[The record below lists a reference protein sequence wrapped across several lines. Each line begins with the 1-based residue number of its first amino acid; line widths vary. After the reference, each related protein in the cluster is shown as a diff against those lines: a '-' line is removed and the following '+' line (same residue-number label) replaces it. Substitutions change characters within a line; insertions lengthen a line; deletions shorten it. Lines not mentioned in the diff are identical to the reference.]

1 MSSPHEVLLL
11 VFPGFQ
17 LLDVSGPAE
26 VFAAANDLQGRPL
39 YRLRLISLEGGLVA
53 SSSGLAMH
61 TEPMPVAEMLE
72 GCTLLVSGGLGV
84 HQAMGRGLLAAW
96 LKRVAP
102 CMARCGSVCT
112 GAFLLAQAGLLDG
125 RRAATHWRYAELLQR
140 LFPRVQVEADALF
153 VEEDRLFSSAGVS
166 SGIDL
171 CLALLEADHGRELA
185 LQVAKGLVV
194 HLRRSGGQRQFS
206 AELLAQAAA
215 PGGVVE
221 GLVTWL
227 REHLHEA
234 LDVERMAAALSLS
247 PRSLHR
253 HCQAE
258 LGQTP
263 ARLLLQLRLERAC
276 RLLENGAPSLKRVA
290 QQTGF
295 ASEYNLRR
303 AFLQSLGIAPSDYRA
318 RFSRGDGRGR
328 SRSGPGSRG
337 PRPAAGPSR

>member
-1 MSSPHEVLLL
+1 MPSPHEVLLL

-17 LLDVSGPAE
+17 LLDASGPAE

-39 YRLRLISLEGGLVA
+39 YRLRLISQEGGLVV
-53 SSSGLAMH
+53 SSTGLAMQ
-61 TEPMPVAEMLE
+61 TEPLPATDELA
-72 GCTLLVSGGLGV
+72 GCTLLVSGGFGV
-84 HQAMGRGLLAAW
+84 QQAMGRGLLAAW
-96 LKRVAP
+96 LKQAARQL
-102 CMARCGSVCT
+102 ARCVSVCT

-125 RRAATHWRYAELLQR
+125 RRATTHWRYAELLQR

-153 VEEDRLFSSAGVS
+153 VEEERLFSSAGVS

-171 CLALLEADHGRELA
+171 CLALLEADHGRGLA

-206 AELLAQAAA
+206 AELLAQAAE
-215 PGGVVE
+215 PGSVSA
-221 GLVTWL
+221 GLVEWL
-227 REHLHEA
+227 REHLHEV
-234 LDVERMAAALSLS
+234 LDIERMAAALALS

-253 HCQAE
+253 YCQAE
-258 LGQTP
+258 LGVTP
-263 ARLLLQLRLERAC
+263 ARLLMQLRLERAC

-295 ASEYNLRR
+295 VSEYNLRR
-303 AFLQSLGIAPSDYRA
+303 AFLQALGIAPSDYRG
-318 RFSRGDGRGR
+318 RFSRGDDRGR
-328 SRSGPGSRG
+328 SRSGPGSRH